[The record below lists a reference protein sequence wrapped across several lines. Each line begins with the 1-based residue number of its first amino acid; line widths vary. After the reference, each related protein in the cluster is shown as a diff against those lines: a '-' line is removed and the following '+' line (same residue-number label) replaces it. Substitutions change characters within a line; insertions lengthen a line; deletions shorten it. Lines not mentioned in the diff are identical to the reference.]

1 MVSVVLSAVGGR
13 FVECWSEHV
22 GCSVQFTTN
31 AELYVLME
39 LLEPDIQT
47 AVTGSLHISTNR
59 QIKDEDFIRCI
70 LTGHPSFSIR
80 Q

>member
-1 MVSVVLSAVGGR
+1 MG
-13 FVECWSEHV
+13 
-22 GCSVQFTTN
+22 
-31 AELYVLME
+31 

-47 AVTGSLHISTNR
+47 AVTGSLQISTNR